1 MGSKDNHGYV
11 QISGII
17 FSCRI
22 RSALSKYEQIA
33 NLEFRKLTD
42 TPPTDQDK
50 RAEYEDINP
59 ENDLTDE
66 DTSVE
71 DL

>member
-1 MGSKDNHGYV
+1 MAMFKSQGS
-11 QISGII
+11 
-17 FSCRI
+17 FFLARI

-33 NLEFRKLTD
+33 NLEFRKLPD
-42 TPPTDQDK
+42 TPPTDHDK

-71 DL
+71 EL